1 MAIHLCHVPSPPS
14 SLWTAVGGQEEGAVL
29 FKSQFLS
36 CLGLTESFSPS
47 MGDRGSVW
55 GRADS
60 ISPRRRLRECVYDL
74 EQFGAGYYGNSFCL
88 CALKDTVVFLDSGP
102 GSMSSVKSPSLRTE
116 FQRWVGKGA
125 VVLEKRK

>member
-47 MGDRGSVW
+47 MGDRGSAW

-60 ISPRRRLRECVYDL
+60 LSPRRRLRECVSAP
-74 EQFGAGYYGNSFCL
+74 EQFGL
-88 CALKDTVVFLDSGP
+88 DTVWEFLLPPCLEGHSCGSGFW
-102 GSMSSVKSPSLRTE
+102 S
-116 FQRWVGKGA
+116 WVD
-125 VVLEKRK
+125 E